1 MESLIK
7 ENQNLR
13 KYISLVLS
21 EMELIQ
27 RVGEIKQIFL
37 NSDDSERIITP
48 ILERISR
55 IKSERSDLQSGLSMI
70 VNLVVKPVNTFK

>member
-1 MESLIK
+1 MESLRK
-7 ENQNLR
+7 ENHNLR
-13 KYISLVLS
+13 KYISLVLA

-37 NSDDSERIITP
+37 HSDDSERIIIP

-55 IKSERSDLQSGLSMI
+55 IKSERSDLQSCLS
-70 VNLVVKPVNTFK
+70 L

>member
-1 MESLIK
+1 MEYLRK

-13 KYISLVLS
+13 KYVSLVLA

-27 RVGEIKQIFL
+27 RVGEIKQNFL

-55 IKSERSDLQSGLSMI
+55 IKSER
-70 VNLVVKPVNTFK
+70 

>member
-1 MESLIK
+1 MNDIESLRK

-13 KYISLVLS
+13 KYISLVLA

-55 IKSERSDLQSGLSMI
+55 IKSERSDLQSSISL
-70 VNLVVKPVNTFK
+70 

>member
-1 MESLIK
+1 MNNMESLIK

-55 IKSERSDLQSGLSMI
+55 IKSERSDLQFCLS
-70 VNLVVKPVNTFK
+70 L